1 MVDLHVQPHAVTRHD
16 GEHLVRD
23 DVIAAIRIQPWESTA
38 GPIGPLDS
46 DSTGGC
52 TRSDSPR
59 RDCSRDSAC
68 PRHQMV
74 PLMTRGSLGPMRV
87 TIS

>member
-23 DVIAAIRIQPWESTA
+23 DVIAPIRIQPWESTA
-38 GPIGPLDS
+38 GPIGPLD
-46 DSTGGC
+46 G
-52 TRSDSPR
+52 DSPSGR
-59 RDCSRDSAC
+59 TGSDGPCRDCSRDPSGT
-68 PRHQMV
+68 RHQIV
-74 PLMTRGSLGPMRV
+74 PLMIRGRRGPMRV